1 LTANT
6 ASVQASPGAAP
17 SDRPLAYPV
26 TVAARM
32 LSRSARTLKRRHAAG
47 EIPGRYIGPIL
58 MLPADWV
65 HAYGEWQ
72 EATP

>member
-1 LTANT
+1 MTADAT
-6 ASVQASPGAAP
+6 
-17 SDRPLAYPV
+17 DRPLAYPV

-32 LSRSARTLKRRHAAG
+32 LSRSARTLKRMHAADPLQV
-47 EIPGRYIGPIL
+47 PGRYLGREL
-58 MLPADWV
+58 MIPADWV